1 MGTRSVI
8 RIGIIGCGFI
18 TALHSRALRGIIRA
32 GLVDAAVVATHDADR
47 ARAEKV
53 ATAHGADLVADDPG
67 ELLAAV
73 DAVWI
78 CTPTSSHRALL
89 EQAAAAGVAIFCEK
103 PLATT
108 LADAEA
114 MQAAADAAGVAH
126 QVGLVLRTSPAY
138 GALVDLVRSGDLGRP
153 MTAVFRDDQYLPNQ
167 GQYASEWR
175 ADVTIAGGGTLLEHS
190 IHDLDVLRWIL
201 GDVTTVSART
211 ANFAGHPG
219 IEDLAVATLGFESGA
234 VATLT
239 STWHQIL
246 SRPSTRALEVICER
260 GIASVDGV
268 GRSGEG
274 DEYRG
279 PLRVLTDAGTEVR
292 EYALEDWVLD
302 LPIEEPWLRYA
313 GQYAPQARSFLTA
326 VAEGRRPEPGLDVAV
341 QAHRLA
347 DAVYRSAALDGAA
360 VTLPDH

>member
-1 MGTRSVI
+1 MST

-18 TALHSRALRGIIRA
+18 TALHSRALKGIIEA
-32 GLVDAAVVATHDADR
+32 ELVDAAVVATHDADR
-47 ARAEKV
+47 TRAEKV
-53 ATAHGADLVADDPG
+53 ARAHGADLVAGDPA

-114 MQAAADAAGVAH
+114 MHRAAEAAGVPH
-126 QVGLVLRTSPAY
+126 QVGLVLRSSPAY
-138 GALVDLVRSGDLGRP
+138 GALVELVRSGELGRP

-175 ADVTIAGGGTLLEHS
+175 ADVTVAGGGTLLEHS
-190 IHDLDVLRWIL
+190 IHDLDVLRWLL
-201 GDVTTVSART
+201 GDADSVSART

-219 IEDLAVATLGFESGA
+219 IEDLAVATLTFESGA

-260 GIASVDGV
+260 GIASVDH
-268 GRSGEG
+268 

-279 PLRVLTDAGTEVR
+279 PLRLLTDAGIEER
-292 EYALEDWVLD
+292 PFGYEDWVLA

-313 GQYAPQARSFLTA
+313 GQYAPQARAFLVA
-326 VAEGRRPEPGLDVAV
+326 VAAGRRPEPGLDVAV
-341 QAHRLA
+341 AAHGLA
-347 DAVYRSAALDGAA
+347 DAVYRSAALDGAP
-360 VTLPDH
+360 VRPGGH

>member
-1 MGTRSVI
+1 MTT
-8 RIGIIGCGFI
+8 RIGLIGCGFI
-18 TALHSRALRGIIRA
+18 TQLHSRALRGITKA
-32 GLVDAAVVATHDADR
+32 GLADAAVVATCDLDR
-47 ARAEKV
+47 GRAQSFAR
-53 ATAHGADLVADDPG
+53 AHGADLVTTDPADVI
-67 ELLAAV
+67 AAV

-78 CTPTSSHRALL
+78 CTPTSSHRSLV

-114 MQAAADAAGVAH
+114 MAAAAARVPS

-153 MTAVFRDDQYLPNQ
+153 MTVVFRDDQYLPNQ

-175 ADVTIAGGGTLLEHS
+175 ADVTVAGGGTLLEHS
-190 IHDLDVLRWIL
+190 IHDLDVLRWLL
-201 GDVTTVSART
+201 GDATSVSART

-219 IEDLAVATLGFESGA
+219 IEDLAVATIAFASGA

-239 STWHQIL
+239 SAWHQIL
-246 SRPSTRALEVICER
+246 SRPSTRSLEVICER
-260 GIASVDGV
+260 GIAGV
-268 GRSGEG
+268 GVGAAGGES

-279 PLRVLTDAGTEVR
+279 PLHVIADGGGSEQAFD
-292 EYALEDWVLD
+292 YADWVLE

-313 GQYAPQARSFLTA
+313 GVYAPQALAFLTA
-326 VAEGRRPEPGLDVAV
+326 LAEGRPPAPGLDVAV
-341 QAHRLA
+341 AAHRLA
-347 DAVYRSAALDGAA
+347 DAVYRSAALGGAPVA
-360 VTLPDH
+360 P